1 MKKEVIMF
9 NDKDEPVI
17 QDPLFEYWLRK
28 FYFGEEK

>member
-1 MKKEVIMF
+1 MGKRILFLE
-9 NDKDEPVI
+9 DEPVI